1 MRYLFIHR
9 NAPGQYKHVI
19 SVLTADP
26 ANEVVVI
33 SHPNDREIKG
43 ARRVFYTPAP
53 QGDAKPHHW
62 LRTADEAMRF
72 GQSVLA
78 AARELKAGGFT
89 PDLMVGHNAWGETL
103 FLKDVWPDAPLL
115 SYFEFFYNARGAD
128 TGFDPEFPA
137 SPDDYPRTRMMNSV
151 NLLGLDAADWG
162 HSPTFW
168 QRDRFPAL
176 HRPRISVIHEGI
188 DTKAIRPNPNRT
200 LRLPDNGGDI
210 RFGDEI
216 ITFVSRSLEPYR
228 GFHVFMRALPEIL
241 RRRPKA
247 RVLVVGND
255 DVSYGGRLADGR
267 CFREALIAEQGGR
280 IDLSRVHFLGWVP
293 YDVHLAILQVSAVHV
308 YLTYPFV
315 LSWSMLEAMASGC
328 CVIGSAT
335 PPVME
340 VIRDGENG
348 LLTDF
353 FSQRGLADR
362 IDQALDTPGL
372 ADSLRAG
379 ARRTVVE
386 RYDLE
391 TVCLPRFLR
400 LFDDLI
406 AGRPP
411 TPDTTPVD
419 SLVMTYASAL
429 TQAAE
434 AERDGRHQEMERLCR
449 LVLGQ
454 RPHSVEML
462 QLMARQRLGTG
473 RVAEAS
479 GLMQRVAALNPAHPV
494 CLNGLATTFEASGR
508 ADAAAVVRRR
518 AGYAAG
524 QAGD

>member
-9 NAPGQYKHVI
+9 NAPGQYKHI
-19 SVLTADP
+19 IRTLAANP
-26 ANEVVVI
+26 ANEVVVV
-33 SHPNDREIKG
+33 SQFNDREIPG
-43 ARRVFYTPAP
+43 VRRVAYTPAP
-53 QGDAKPHHW
+53 QGDARPHHW

-72 GQSVLA
+72 GQGALA
-78 AARELKAGGFT
+78 EVKKLKASGFT

-115 SYFEFFYNARGAD
+115 SYFEFFYAARGAD

-137 SPDDYPRTRMMNSV
+137 SLDDYPRTRMMNTV

-162 HSPTFW
+162 HAPTFW

-188 DTKAIRPNPNRT
+188 DTKAIRPNPNRV
-200 LRLPDNGGDI
+200 LRLPDNGGDV

-255 DVSYGGRLADGR
+255 DVSYGARLADGR

-293 YDVHLAILQVSAVHV
+293 YEVHLAILQVSAVHV

-328 CVIGSAT
+328 CVVGSAT

-353 FSQRGLADR
+353 FSQKGLADR
-362 IDQALDTPGL
+362 IDQALDVPGL
-372 ADSLRAG
+372 ADRLRAR
-379 ARRTVVE
+379 ARQTIVE

-400 LFDDLI
+400 LFDDLV

-411 TPDTTPVD
+411 EPDVTPSE
-419 SLVMTYASAL
+419 SLVMTYAAAL
-429 TQAAE
+429 TQATTAARE
-434 AERDGRHQEMERLCR
+434 GRWGDVDHLCR
-449 LVLGQ
+449 LVLAQ
-454 RPHSVEML
+454 RPQSAEML
-462 QLMARQRLGTG
+462 QLLAG
-473 RVAEAS
+473 RS
-479 GLMQRVAALNPAHPV
+479 M
-494 CLNGLATTFEASGR
+494 ASGR
-508 ADAAAVVRRR
+508 AGEAEELMRRVLALHPQHGSGLHALATALDAQGDGERAEVVRRR
-518 AGYAAG
+518 AASC
-524 QAGD
+524 